1 MIINFV
7 KVAVSMKMK
16 LENER
21 DQAMQEMQRKIR
33 SSQKE
38 AEKKKANTGKP
49 SCRLLFLWK
58 PVKKK
63 KTQFQRAFQQKF
75 SDAEVPAVQE
85 AFSSAQLYWER
96 TWRVLCIWMDNK
108 NHFKWKKSWT
118 FLLPFV
124 WIQKLLP
131 LWREIK
137 KSTVIDVLA
146 IAQRTVC

>member
-49 SCRLLFLWK
+49 SCRLLFL
-58 PVKKK
+58 
-63 KTQFQRAFQQKF
+63 
-75 SDAEVPAVQE
+75 
-85 AFSSAQLYWER
+85 
-96 TWRVLCIWMDNK
+96 
-108 NHFKWKKSWT
+108 
-118 FLLPFV
+118 
-124 WIQKLLP
+124 
-131 LWREIK
+131 
-137 KSTVIDVLA
+137 
-146 IAQRTVC
+146 